1 MFVLWVSPNSL
12 VRSQTNHVLQGLSF
26 LSIPFMYPSEINN
39 QRMRNTGNAVAMIT
53 NWVFVYVI
61 VLITPTGELTG
72 LLLRYAPL
80 TLI

>member
-1 MFVLWVSPNSL
+1 
-12 VRSQTNHVLQGLSF
+12 
-26 LSIPFMYPSEINN
+26 MYPSEINN